1 MRIKRAV
8 ARCLLLSAWA
18 TSLAGVA
25 TYAAEAA
32 FDLRIENGRLPQN
45 MRVVRVKQGD
55 TVTLRWT
62 ADRPITVHLHG
73 YDIEKRIE
81 PGQVGEMSFTARA
94 TGRYPVH
101 AHDARTGPDKGADEE
116 APLLYVEVYPK

>member
-1 MRIKRAV
+1 MRMKRAV

-25 TYAAEAA
+25 AYAAEAV
-32 FDLRIENGRLPQN
+32 FDLRIENGHLPQK

-55 TVTLRWT
+55 AVMLRWT
-62 ADRPITVHLHG
+62 ADQPITVHLHG